1 MRALALALIAA
12 PAALL
17 ASAPAMAQDA
27 GPYINAGVSRY
38 SEADINAT
46 LIGGRVGYSFNPNF
60 AVEAEGGIGVD
71 GDRIGPVSVD
81 IDGTLGGYGVA
92 RLPVS
97 ENVNLLA
104 RAGYQHTWA
113 SAETAGFKAEEDD
126 GSFAIGVGAEFMF
139 NETNGIRADYTSYTD
154 GDDTD
159 SVAVSYVLKF

>member
-17 ASAPAMAQDA
+17 ISAPAMAQDA

-46 LIGGRVGYSFNPNF
+46 LIGGRVGYAFNPNF

-81 IDGTLGGYGVA
+81 IDGTLGAYGVA
-92 RLPVS
+92 RVPVS
-97 ENVNLLA
+97 PSVNLLA

-113 SAETAGFKAEEDD
+113 SAEAAGLKVDDDD
-126 GSFAIGVGAEFMF
+126 GSFAVGVGAEFMF
-139 NETNGIRADYTSYTD
+139 NDTSGIRADYTNYTD
-154 GDDTD
+154 NDDSD